1 MYLGCF
7 SYNIYL
13 IMYKYRFWAVVL
25 LVAIVWGGFFI
36 WNSEKAPDSVKKFK
50 LGLDLSG
57 GTHLVYK
64 ADISQI
70 QKSDVS
76 SAMQSLKD
84 TIERRINLFGVSEP
98 IVQIEKGGVFGDSKE
113 QRLIVELP
121 GVTDVNE
128 AIKRIGE
135 TPILEFKLLSKEG
148 ENKIKSGTSQN
159 NVADVAGM
167 FKDTGL
173 TGRMLKRANI
183 QFDQNFANKPIIGL
197 KFNEEGANLFAK
209 ITRENTGSVL
219 GIFLD
224 GNLIE
229 APYIREEI
237 TGGEA
242 VITGDFTGDQA
253 KQIVRDLNYGALPM
267 PISLLN
273 TETIGATLGDKAV
286 GASVKAG
293 LYAFIIVAVFLVLWY
308 RFQGFVATLALA
320 IYTVINLIL
329 FKLIPV
335 TLTAAGIAGFI
346 LSIGMAV
353 DANIL
358 IFERI
363 KEELKR
369 GKSRQEAL
377 REGFHRAWSSIR
389 DSNLSSIITA
399 VILYYLASTP
409 IIKGF
414 ALVFLIGV
422 LVSMFSAITAS
433 RTILFA
439 ISPDKEIKNT

>member
-1 MYLGCF
+1 MGK
-7 SYNIYL
+7 
-13 IMYKYRFWAVVL
+13 YKFWSVMMIAVT
-25 LVAIVWGGFFI
+25 VWGGFFM
-36 WNSEKAPDSVKKFK
+36 WNSEKNPDAIKKFK

-64 ADISQI
+64 ADISQV
-70 QKSDVS
+70 KSGDVS
-76 SAMQSLKD
+76 SAMQSLRD
-84 TIERRINLFGVSEP
+84 TIERRVNLFGVSEP
-98 IVQIEKGGVFGDSKE
+98 IVQVEEGGVFGDAKE

-128 AIKRIGE
+128 AIKKIGE
-135 TPILEFKLLSKEG
+135 TPILEFKLLDKG
-148 ENKIKSGTSQN
+148 TEN
-159 NVADVAGM
+159 
-167 FKDTGL
+167 FRETGL
-173 TGRMLKRANI
+173 TGRMLQRANI

-197 KFNEEGANLFAK
+197 KFNEEGVKLFAQ
-209 ITRENTGSVL
+209 ITRENIGGVL

-242 VITGDFTGDQA
+242 VITGDFAPEEA

-267 PISLLN
+267 PISLLS

-286 GASVKAG
+286 NASMKAG
-293 LYAFIIVAVFLVLWY
+293 MYAFILVSIFLIVWY
-308 RFQGFVATLALA
+308 RFQGFVAVLALA
-320 IYTVINLIL
+320 IYTIINLIL
-329 FKLIPV
+329 FKIIPV

-346 LSIGMAV
+346 LSVGMAV

-358 IFERI
+358 IFERT

-369 GKSRQEAL
+369 GKNKYESL
-377 REGFHRAWSSIR
+377 KEGFHRAWSSIR

-399 VILYYLASTP
+399 VILYYFASTS

-414 ALVFLIGV
+414 ALVFFIGV

-439 ISPDKEIKNT
+439 LSKEASPIEK

>member
-1 MYLGCF
+1 MAR
-7 SYNIYL
+7 
-13 IMYKYRFWAVVL
+13 YRFWAIII
-25 LVAIVWGGFFI
+25 VAGAVWGGFYL
-36 WNSEKAPDSVKKFK
+36 WNSQKSDSLNKFK

-64 ADISQI
+64 ADTTG
-70 QKSDVS
+70 VS
-76 SAMQSLKD
+76 SGEVVGAMQALQD

-98 IVQIEKGGVFGDSKE
+98 IIQIEQGGILGGTRE

-128 AIKRIGE
+128 AIKKIGQ
-135 TPILEFKLLSKEG
+135 TPSLEFKLLSKEG
-148 ENKIKSGTSQN
+148 ENKIK
-159 NVADVAGM
+159 AGGENANLASVLDM
-167 FKDTGL
+167 FLATGL
-173 TGRMLKRANI
+173 SGRMLEKASI

-197 KFNEEGANLFAK
+197 KFNTEGADLFAK
-209 ITRENTGSVL
+209 ITRENVGSVL

-224 GNLIE
+224 GNLVE

-237 TGGEA
+237 SGGEA
-242 VITGDFTGDQA
+242 VITGDFTPEGA
-253 KQIVRDLNYGALPM
+253 KQVVRDLNYGALPM
-267 PISLLN
+267 PISLLS
-273 TETIGATLGDKAV
+273 TETIGATLGNQAV
-286 GASVKAG
+286 SASLKAG
-293 LYAFIIVAVFLVLWY
+293 MYAFLIVALFLIGWY
-308 RFQGFVATLALA
+308 RFNGLVAVLALA
-320 IYTVINLIL
+320 IYTIINLIL

-358 IFERI
+358 IFERT

-369 GKSRQEAL
+369 GKNKYNAL
-377 REGFHRAWSSIR
+377 EEGFHRAWSSIR
-389 DSNLSSIITA
+389 DSNLSSIFTA
-399 VILYYLASTP
+399 LILYYFASTP
-409 IIKGF
+409 VIKGF

-439 ISPDKEIKNT
+439 LSKEE